1 MIVRWTK
8 KNVRCRRNVDSYR
21 MIRNEVM
28 CQSNLKCVLR
38 QNAVYHRNLDRCNTK
53 YFNVSEEFEIRR
65 KQNVIYHRNLDR
77 CNRKYVN
84 VRGIWNTF

>member
-28 CQSNLKCVLR
+28 CQRNLECVLR
-38 QNAVYHRNLDRCNTK
+38 QNAVYHRNLERCNEK
-53 YFNVSEEFEIRR
+53 CGYVSEYFGMRAKTGCSLSQEFKELYT
-65 KQNVIYHRNLDR
+65 NALSEEL
-77 CNRKYVN
+77 
-84 VRGIWNTF
+84 RGT